1 LNKFLKN
8 QVAKYSYDDLSINI
22 LYISNVDSDRDSEA
36 VVKDFVMDIKN
47 LNQIEDVSAYAKFL
61 DGTTQYKDKDDLSSY
76 WGFKWQ
82 K

>member
-1 LNKFLKN
+1 MADILEANSRTEYNNGLHFYEQDIVLLDY
-8 QVAKYSYDDLSINI
+8 VYSG
-22 LYISNVDSDRDSEA
+22 
-36 VVKDFVMDIKN
+36 DFVMDIKN
-47 LNQIEDVSAYAKFL
+47 INQIEDVSAYAKFL

>member
-1 LNKFLKN
+1 MDFWHDRYKMVKG
-8 QVAKYSYDDLSINI
+8 KYI
-22 LYISNVDSDRDSEA
+22 LHRGSVYNRGG
-36 VVKDFVMDIKN
+36 MNIKN
-47 LNQIEDVSAYAKFL
+47 INQIEDVSAYAKFL